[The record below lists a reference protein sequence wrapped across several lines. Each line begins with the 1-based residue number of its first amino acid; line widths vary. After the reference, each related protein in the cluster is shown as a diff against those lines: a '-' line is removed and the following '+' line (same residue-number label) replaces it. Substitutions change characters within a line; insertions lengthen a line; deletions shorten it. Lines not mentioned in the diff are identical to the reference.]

1 MSRSRILTAAL
12 SLGLLAG
19 TAGAVTQSSA
29 DDGDSARPIYC
40 YRIIKVD
47 GKTYYEPRDC

>member
-1 MSRSRILTAAL
+1 MSRPRILTAAL
-12 SLGLLAG
+12 TLGLMAG
-19 TAGAVTQSSA
+19 TAGAVSQSAA
-29 DDGDSARPIYC
+29 DEGDSARPIYC